1 MEERTAVLAG
11 ALAGAIV
18 GAAASYLFL
27 TERGRDLR
35 DRLEP
40 AVDDLRREIQRFQRT
55 LEKVGDVASEGVR
68 VIQELGEASVRR

>member
-18 GAAASYLFL
+18 GAAAGYLFL